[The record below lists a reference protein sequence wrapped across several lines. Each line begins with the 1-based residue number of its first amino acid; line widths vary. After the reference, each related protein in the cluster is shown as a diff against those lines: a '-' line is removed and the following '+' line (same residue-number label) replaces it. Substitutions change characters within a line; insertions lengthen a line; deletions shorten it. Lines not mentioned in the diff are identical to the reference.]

1 MDKANALA
9 ARMMPSFPAAAHRLL
24 ARIADADN
32 DLTTAESEFKRAVGV
47 QGSPEAWIDLA
58 QFYQTHAR
66 PDDAVSAIKSGLA
79 ADRTHGPVLV
89 DAASILTEAHRQPD
103 LAERCLRDYLASRAK
118 SDAAPAFKVHL
129 QLSRLLAAR
138 GDTRGATHEADAAA
152 ALAPSF
158 ARTARP
164 AQGL

>member
-1 MDKANALA
+1 MLF
-9 ARMMPSFPAAAHRLL
+9 R
-24 ARIADADN
+24 
-32 DLTTAESEFKRAVGV
+32 
-47 QGSPEAWIDLA
+47 
-58 QFYQTHAR
+58 
-66 PDDAVSAIKSGLA
+66 
-79 ADRTHGPVLV
+79 
-89 DAASILTEAHRQPD
+89 SILTEAHRQPD